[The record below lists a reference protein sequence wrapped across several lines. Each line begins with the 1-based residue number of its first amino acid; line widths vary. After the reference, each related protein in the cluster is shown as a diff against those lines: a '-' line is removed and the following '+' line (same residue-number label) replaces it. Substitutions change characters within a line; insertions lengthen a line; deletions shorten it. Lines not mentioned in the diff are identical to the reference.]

1 MNVRT
6 TQKCRI
12 GERPKSKFWNEMFL
26 RKTEDVVKNDV
37 SHMWVQLGLPRLN
50 PKIYIFVF

>member
-1 MNVRT
+1 MNLDERKNDT
-6 TQKCRI
+6 KMHI

-37 SHMWVQLGLPRLN
+37 SGM
-50 PKIYIFVF
+50 